1 MVQGVF
7 YDQGIS
13 ITESVS
19 LLIISMYISSIEL
32 SLIRGFISLKR
43 QPDHENAY
51 KGKHLMGWLTVSEV

>member
-1 MVQGVF
+1 MFQGVF

-43 QPDHENAY
+43 QPDPENAY
-51 KGKHLMGWLTVSEV
+51 KEKHLMGWLTVSEV